1 MFQCVTVK
9 VSKKSHGYDLHMSEI
24 RYKKKLNSENILL
37 SPAENS
43 SYEFE
48 TTILLEF
55 SDVFIISLLYS
66 KQTSRLYFKF
76 LIMSTSIFS
85 RPELVWF
92 IIGLVLFLLE
102 LVLPGFVIFF
112 FGVGAWV
119 TALLCLIANPGINLQ
134 AIVFGATSILSLV
147 LLRKMIQKR
156 FFYSK
161 EELSK
166 AVEDEFSGKEAI
178 ALTDFSPGNNG
189 KVEFKGTQWK
199 AESEF
204 EITEGQRVIIKNKDS
219 FKLIVEPK
227 K

>member
-1 MFQCVTVK
+1 M
-9 VSKKSHGYDLHMSEI
+9 G
-24 RYKKKLNSENILL
+24 
-37 SPAENS
+37 
-43 SYEFE
+43 
-48 TTILLEF
+48 
-55 SDVFIISLLYS
+55 
-66 KQTSRLYFKF
+66 
-76 LIMSTSIFS
+76 SIFS
-85 RPELVWF
+85 KPEIVWF
-92 IIGLVLFLLE
+92 IIVLALFLLE

-134 AIVFGATSILSLV
+134 AIVFGVTSILSLV

-166 AVEDEFSGKEAI
+166 EVEDEFSGREGI
-178 ALTDFSPGNNG
+178 ALTELIPGKTG

-199 AESEF
+199 AESETG
-204 EITEGQRVIIKNKDS
+204 IAEGQRVIIKKKDS

-227 K
+227 NN